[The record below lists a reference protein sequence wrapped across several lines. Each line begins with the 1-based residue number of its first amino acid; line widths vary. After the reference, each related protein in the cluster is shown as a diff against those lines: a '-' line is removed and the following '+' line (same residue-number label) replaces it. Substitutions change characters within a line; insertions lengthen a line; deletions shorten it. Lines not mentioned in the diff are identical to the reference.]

1 MLSFRGCILELL
13 LYNLP
18 MGRTR
23 TFNSDTVLF
32 AAANAF
38 RQRGYRDVSIAELEK
53 ATGLVSGSIYNAFGD
68 KAGLF
73 RAALHHYVHGF
84 VRQRLA
90 AFAGEHAKLEDLE
103 RLFLSV
109 LEPPFADGYGCLVT
123 NSIVEFGRD
132 EGIASADI
140 AATLAAVREAVGSVL
155 KRELGPDAAE
165 PETTHLLILYH
176 GILTLSRSRTPFD
189 EMAEAVKAEFGR
201 LKQLRSRFS
210 SVAALPPPI
219 SL

>member
-1 MLSFRGCILELL
+1 
-13 LYNLP
+13 

-23 TFNSDTVLF
+23 AFDSDAVLA
-32 AAANAF
+32 AAANTF
-38 RQRGYRDVSIAELEK
+38 RQRGYRDVSIMELEK

-73 RAALHHYVHGF
+73 KAALHHYVHGF

-90 AFAGEHAKLEDLE
+90 AFAGEDATLEDLE

-109 LEPPFADGYGCLVT
+109 LEPPLADGHGCLVT
-123 NSIVEFGRD
+123 NSIIEFGSTH
-132 EGIASADI
+132 GIASADI
-140 AATLAAVREAVGSVL
+140 ADTLAMVREAIESVL
-155 KRELGPDAAE
+155 KRELGSEASE
-165 PETTHLLILYH
+165 PVTMHLLVLYH

-201 LKQLRSRFS
+201 LKDLRAR
-210 SVAALPPPI
+210 AAAGAASPRTTSP
-219 SL
+219 